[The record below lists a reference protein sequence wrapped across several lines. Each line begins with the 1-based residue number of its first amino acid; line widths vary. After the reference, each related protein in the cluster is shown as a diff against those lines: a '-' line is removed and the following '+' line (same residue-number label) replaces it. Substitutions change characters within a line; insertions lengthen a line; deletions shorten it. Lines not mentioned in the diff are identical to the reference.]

1 MYEVKIIN
9 GDTETIINA
18 ASTNIEAPRITGS
31 IKQAINKIDSFTFT
45 ILPNN
50 PGYNEIFP
58 FKTLVIIYDKI
69 KKRNAFT
76 GRVLL
81 PVENMDKSGLHS
93 KTFVCESEL
102 AYLED
107 SYTRQGEY
115 HDKSVNEFLNIL
127 INNHNANVE
136 PEKHF
141 RVGVVEVQ
149 ANLYRFTKY
158 EDSTFASIKDNL
170 LDRLGGELQVR
181 HENGVRYLDYLNSI
195 GGNKN
200 TIIRIARNLK
210 TLEQEKDPTQIITRL
225 APFGAKLEDSEER
238 LSIKSIN
245 NNKDYID
252 DLEAQ
257 KQFGIIQRNKIWD
270 DVTVVDNL
278 LRKANEFLASNNK
291 ILKKYKIDA
300 VDLSLL
306 QLEADSFE
314 VGYSYRVIN
323 PLMNID
329 EFLKVIEKTIDIS
342 NPQNSSLMIG
352 DKFEDI
358 KDYQLNITKTSK
370 RLDNVA
376 DIVNST
382 IQTVG
387 NVNNELNSTVE
398 VVNNTIE
405 VLSDTNATV
414 ADLNNQL
421 INISKLVED
430 NINATI
436 QLNNTTN
443 LITEKLT
450 TTNNKLESLK
460 KRVSMEV

>member
-9 GDTETIINA
+9 GDEETIINA
-18 ASTNIEAPRITGS
+18 ASTRIEAPRVTGS
-31 IKQAINKIDSFTFT
+31 IKLAINKIDSFTFT

-50 PGYNEIFP
+50 KGYNKIFP
-58 FKTLVIIYDKI
+58 FKTLVTIYDKI
-69 KKRNAFT
+69 KKRNVFT

-81 PVENMDKSGLHS
+81 PVANMDKSGLHS
-93 KTFVCESEL
+93 KSFICESEL

-115 HDKSVNEFLNIL
+115 HNKSVREFLTIL
-127 INNHNANVE
+127 INNHNANVSA
-136 PEKHF
+136 EKHF
-141 RVGVVEVQ
+141 TLGNIDVE

-158 EDSTFASIKDNL
+158 EDSTLASIKDNL

-181 HENGVRYLDYLNSI
+181 YESGVRYLDYLNSI
-195 GGNKN
+195 GSNKD
-200 TIIRIARNLK
+200 TIIRISKNLQ
-210 TLEQEKDPTQIITRL
+210 TLEQEKDPTQVITRL
-225 APFGAKLEDSEER
+225 APFGSKLEDSEER

-252 DLEAQ
+252 DIEAQ
-257 KQFGIIQRNKIWD
+257 KEFGIIQKNKTWD
-270 DVTVVDNL
+270 DVTIAENL

-300 VDLSLL
+300 LDLSLIK
-306 QLEADSFE
+306 LETDSFE
-314 VGYSYRVIN
+314 VGCSYRVIN

-329 EFLKVIEKTIDIS
+329 EYLKVIEKTIDIS
-342 NPQNSSLMIG
+342 NPQNSSLMVG

-358 KDYQLNITKTSK
+358 KDYQLNINRTSK

-387 NVNNELNSTVE
+387 NVNNELDSTVK

-405 VLSDTNATV
+405 VLSNTNATV
-414 ADLNNQL
+414 ADLNEQL
-421 INISKLVED
+421 INISKSLQD
-430 NINATI
+430 NINATV
-436 QLNNTTN
+436 QLTNTTN
-443 LITEKLT
+443 LITEKLN
-450 TTNNKLESLK
+450 TTNTKLESLK
-460 KRVSMEV
+460 KRVAMEV